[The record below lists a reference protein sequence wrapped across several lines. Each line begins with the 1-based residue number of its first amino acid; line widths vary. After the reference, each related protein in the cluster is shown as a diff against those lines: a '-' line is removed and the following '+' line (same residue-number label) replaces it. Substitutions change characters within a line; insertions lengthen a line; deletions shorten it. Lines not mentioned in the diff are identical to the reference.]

1 MKYFNKMI
9 TSLLVQNDFIVPDER
24 FEIEKDLEES
34 SSKFDNSAIGG
45 IVNTFM
51 KSPIGV
57 LIMLLIYAFAMK
69 KFKQIRNDMDDD
81 VENQEFKREMKRQA
95 MRDLLK

>member
-34 SSKFDNSAIGG
+34 SSKFDNSAFGG